1 MVIYPFSVSSVCTT
15 DLAFINKKHNLY
27 KFVENKWVLDCCK
40 PYQWNRISIEES
52 IQSIDVFRDQTHWS
66 YKENC
71 WEVMTDVAIRIQFS
85 SHKLLIVLQ
94 DLPDESLDVYVDY
107 QEKEEILIS
116 SSWSKQHWGMKCENA
131 DFLSRKTIF
140 WNEYCMVFLRS
151 YMISIMYELMSKT
164 QTQHRDLFKN
174 ICK

>member
-140 WNEYCMVFLRS
+140 L
-151 YMISIMYELMSKT
+151 K
-164 QTQHRDLFKN
+164 
-174 ICK
+174 